1 METKLIRND
10 FDWLLVVKFE
20 PFFVP
25 PILLPQP
32 RHDSQRGCRRHSKTH
47 AFFDVSELLVQLKD
61 VVEVDI
67 VGCGLL
73 HVLEREQDV
82 ELLVGLRVEEEGRLS
97 AQWAEA
103 QS

>member
-1 METKLIRND
+1 M
-10 FDWLLVVKFE
+10 
-20 PFFVP
+20 
-25 PILLPQP
+25 
-32 RHDSQRGCRRHSKTH
+32 
-47 AFFDVSELLVQLKD
+47 QLKD

-73 HVLEREQDV
+73 HGLEREQDV

-103 QS
+103 QC